1 MMPIERVVN
10 PNIPH
15 ISENKKNN
23 INFFTYSEYA
33 KEQKQYSY
41 FSLEKVFG
49 SRKAH
54 FINRLIYWL
63 SKCGRNINGLSGNW
77 IYNPTH
83 EWANQLNCSISTIK
97 RLIKSLEEQG
107 VIISKKVNAKKY
119 NQTKWYSLNFN
130 LLNNILTSQDTK
142 DNTVKNKWTNRL
154 VQNEPI
160 NISNNRNNYTNISS
174 NEFKKKHSNS
184 KEEKINFSNVLKE
197 RKAQKTKLTA
207 NETRLVEQM
216 VDLWNE
222 VFIYSLNPIKAYI
235 LKSNK
240 KSLFD
245 VLNNHFEGDLAYWQ
259 NYAKMVNS
267 SQFLMGEKETKKNF
281 KATFSWLIKPETIDK
296 INAGEYGVGD
306 RELDMNNISKN
317 IEEKK
322 EEVVNKMDKKISE
335 YMKIKIND
343 KKEREEFIEYIKSAS
358 ITEDDRYGIL
368 KNIIKQVPKNYI
380 LEREEYK
387 EIKENLYESYVM
399 KKHLSITK
407 IGVREKIRNKIK
419 KIIENKENSHKF
431 LEELDKKVKEIEIL
445 ELNAKMNIKGIKR
458 IIAL

>member
-1 MMPIERVVN
+1 MPIERGLD
-10 PNIPH
+10 PH
-15 ISENKKNN
+15 INHASENSKNY
-23 INFFTYSEYA
+23 INFFTYSEYK
-33 KEQKQYSY
+33 KEQTKYSY
-41 FSLEKVFG
+41 FKLEKVFG
-49 SRKAH
+49 TRKAN
-54 FINRLIYWL
+54 FINKLKYWL
-63 SKCGRNINGLSGNW
+63 SKCGRNINGISGKW

-83 EWANQLNCSISTIK
+83 EWANQLNCSTSTIK

-107 VIISKKVNAKKY
+107 IILSKKVNAKRY

-130 LLNNILTSQDTK
+130 LLNNMLTSQDIK

-160 NISNNRNNYTNISS
+160 IISNNRNNYTNTSS
-174 NEFKKKHSNS
+174 KKFKNNYSDS
-184 KEEKINFSNVLKE
+184 KEEEINFSNVLKE
-197 RKAQKTKLTA
+197 RTAQKTKLTT
-207 NETRLVEQM
+207 NETKLVEQM
-216 VDLWNE
+216 VYLWNK
-222 VFIYSLNPIKAYI
+222 VFIYSRNPIKAYI
-235 LKSNK
+235 SKSNK
-240 KSLFD
+240 KALVD
-245 VLNNHFEGDLAYWQ
+245 VLNNHFEGDLDKWRE
-259 NYAKMVNS
+259 YALAVNS

-281 KATFSWLIKPETIDK
+281 RAIFSWLIKEETLEK
-296 INAGEYGVGD
+296 IMNNEYGIGD

-343 KKEREEFIEYIKSAS
+343 KKEREEFIEYVKSAS

-407 IGVREKIRNKIK
+407 IEVREKIRNKIK
-419 KIIENKENSHKF
+419 KIIENKENSHKL
-431 LEELDKKVKEIEIL
+431 LEELDKKIMKKQVLKQ
-445 ELNAKMNIKGIKR
+445 MS
-458 IIAL
+458 